1 MRFVGSTIAK
11 RLRRLALRRR
21 QSTSPARDAKRFC
34 SRADA
39 TRRSTTGRA
48 LYTVQISQRDEASGF
63 FMGLEDICINND
75 TTLAAWRIAMQSGR
89 QIDFDELDVALQ
101 SARTLSPSL
110 FRKVMRGCERLD
122 AFRQSGRATTLD
134 ELTEAG
140 AWTDATLHLLALEL
154 PQWTIRR
161 LFHEGEDWLCTL
173 SRHPNLPITLDDLV
187 EALHAALPLA
197 ILRALLEARRRLSME
212 VTPAV
217 RIPQSRSEN
226 FLSRMNRM

>member
-1 MRFVGSTIAK
+1 
-11 RLRRLALRRR
+11 
-21 QSTSPARDAKRFC
+21 
-34 SRADA
+34 
-39 TRRSTTGRA
+39 
-48 LYTVQISQRDEASGF
+48 
-63 FMGLEDICINND
+63 MGLEDICISND
-75 TTLAAWRIAMQSGR
+75 TTLAAWRIAMQSGK

-101 SARTLSPSL
+101 SAWTLSPSL

-122 AFRQSGRATTLD
+122 AFRQSGRATTLA
-134 ELTEAG
+134 EAG

-173 SRHPNLPITLDDLV
+173 SRQPNLPITLDDLV

-197 ILRALLEARRRLSME
+197 ILRALVEARRRLSVE

-217 RIPQSRSEN
+217 RIPQIRQASGLIVCCDN
-226 FLSRMNRM
+226 FV